1 MNESNRFRLFAI
13 FAVFASAL
21 GMGIGHGQTPGRAIT
36 IVVPYSPGT
45 GQDVLARLIGEEL
58 QKKWGQA
65 VVVDNKPGANGVI
78 GSQAVARAAP
88 DGHTLLLTSTSFT
101 TNLSLQKHVPY
112 DPIKSFAPIVELAIG
127 HLALGVHPSVP
138 ANTTQE
144 FIAYAKS
151 QPGKLNYS
159 SPGVGGPHHLA
170 MELFKQSTKTDLTHI
185 PYKGTAGAV
194 ADLLGGH
201 VNAGFVAIH
210 VVMPMLSQVR
220 LLGAAAKERPAVLPD
235 LQTLDEQGV
244 TGFNVTLW
252 YALFAPAGTSPE
264 IIKRYNTA
272 INEMLLQP
280 QVAESLN
287 RQGLTVVGGPPE
299 RLSQLVEREIGVW
312 QKVVKEAGISAE

>member
-1 MNESNRFRLFAI
+1 VNESNRLRLFAI
-13 FAVFASAL
+13 FAIFASAL

-220 LLGAAAKERPAVLPD
+220 LLGAAAKERPAVLPN

-252 YALFAPAGTSPE
+252 YALFAPAGTPPE

-272 INEMLLQP
+272 INEMLVQP

-312 QKVVKEAGISAE
+312 QKVVKEAGITAE